1 MSASMC
7 VYVCIYACVY
17 MCVWTHYN
25 RCTELA
31 EDGQMPRDGRMTEM
45 LATDTRKRVWVYMC
59 EHTEN
64 WCTEV
69 AEDGQTPGDGLMTEM
84 LTADKCKRAYDT
96 NP

>member
-1 MSASMC
+1 
-7 VYVCIYACVY
+7 
-17 MCVWTHYN
+17 
-25 RCTELA
+25 
-31 EDGQMPRDGRMTEM
+31 
-45 LATDTRKRVWVYMC
+45 MC